1 MTPGTVTPPPGV
13 AGDRIRERTL
23 SVPGTAGY
31 LDGHFPGFPVVPA
44 VVQVQWVMEL
54 ARELAGRPLV
64 LERIEALKFRRLLR
78 PGQVLRLRV
87 ALVPTGDAAEFRLW
101 GDGHLSASGRCVFA
115 PHDEELA

>member
-1 MTPGTVTPPPGV
+1 MRPLPGV
-13 AGDRIRERTL
+13 AEDGIRERTL
-23 SVPGTAGY
+23 LVSGTAGY

-64 LERIEALKFRRLLR
+64 LQRIEALKFRRLLR

-87 ALVPTGDAAEFRLW
+87 ALAPSGDAVDFRLW

-115 PHDEELA
+115 SDDGEPA